1 MRIMTLQEP
10 ARALADET
18 ALRLEQSILAGELS
32 PGQKLSE
39 QVLSSQFGV
48 SRGPL
53 REAIRTL
60 EGRHLVE
67 RTPFSGV
74 RVVQLTVDDIEQ
86 LLFMREA
93 LEGMAAR
100 QAAENMTLHE
110 TRRLRDCLADLEK
123 RFRTDGLD
131 GVFRNGTA
139 DNDLHIQIVKGS
151 RNRWI
156 SNIICHELYPL
167 LQICR
172 FQTAV
177 ATTKVKE
184 RAKAVHREHE
194 AIISAIEQRDPD
206 SAERVMRE
214 HLVGSR
220 TRLLAELR
228 RREAPGQSGALPN
241 ARKPS
246 TR

>member
-18 ALRLEQSILAGELS
+18 ALRLQQSILAGELS

-39 QVLSSQFGV
+39 QMLSLQFGV

-60 EGRHLVE
+60 EGRHLLE

-74 RVVQLTVDDIEQ
+74 RVVQLTIDDIEQ
-86 LLFMREA
+86 LLSMREA
-93 LEGMAAR
+93 LEGLAAR

-123 RFRTDGLD
+123 RFRKDGLN
-131 GVFRNGTA
+131 GVFQNGTA

-151 RNRWI
+151 RNRWL

-172 FQTAV
+172 FQSAA
-177 ATTKVKE
+177 ATTKVME

-206 SAERVMRE
+206 AAERVMRK
-214 HLVGSR
+214 HLTASR

-228 RREAPGQSGALPN
+228 LREAPGQS
-241 ARKPS
+241 
-246 TR
+246 

>member
-1 MRIMTLQEP
+1 
-10 ARALADET
+10 
-18 ALRLEQSILAGELS
+18 
-32 PGQKLSE
+32 
-39 QVLSSQFGV
+39 
-48 SRGPL
+48 
-53 REAIRTL
+53 
-60 EGRHLVE
+60 
-67 RTPFSGV
+67 
-74 RVVQLTVDDIEQ
+74 VVQLTIDDIEQ
-86 LLFMREA
+86 LLSMREA
-93 LEGMAAR
+93 LEGLAAR

-123 RFRTDGLD
+123 RFRKDGLN

-151 RNRWI
+151 RNRWL

-172 FQTAV
+172 FQSAA
-177 ATTKVKE
+177 ATTKVME

-206 SAERVMRE
+206 AAERVMRK
-214 HLVGSR
+214 HLTASR

-228 RREAPGQSGALPN
+228 LREAPGQS
-241 ARKPS
+241 
-246 TR
+246 

>member
-1 MRIMTLQEP
+1 MTLQEP
-10 ARALADET
+10 ARALVDET
-18 ALRLEQSILAGELS
+18 VLRLEQSILAGELS

-39 QVLSSQFGV
+39 QMLSLQFGV

-60 EGRHLVE
+60 EGRHLLE

-74 RVVQLTVDDIEQ
+74 RVVQLTIDDIEQ
-86 LLFMREA
+86 LLSMREA
-93 LEGMAAR
+93 LEGLAAR

-123 RFRTDGLD
+123 RFRKDGLN

-151 RNRWI
+151 RNRWL

-172 FQTAV
+172 FQSAA
-177 ATTKVKE
+177 ATTKVME

-206 SAERVMRE
+206 AAERVMRK
-214 HLVGSR
+214 HLTASR

-228 RREAPGQSGALPN
+228 LREAPGQS
-241 ARKPS
+241 
-246 TR
+246 